1 MGGDRGSAN
10 NAKLLNA
17 STSNGGPKTM
27 SPKAQN
33 PDEDLKSSETK
44 GAHTPPAAAD
54 AGPPSVSPKKR
65 RKVNHG
71 MRVPYLTL
79 HYTQQLSIGVYQTDL
94 PASVQLVC
102 TVDVR

>member
-1 MGGDRGSAN
+1 
-10 NAKLLNA
+10 
-17 STSNGGPKTM
+17 M

-33 PDEDLKSSETK
+33 PDEDLKSSEAK
-44 GAHTPPAAAD
+44 GADTPPAAAD

-71 MRVPYLTL
+71 MRVPHLTL
-79 HYTQQLSIGVYQTDL
+79 HYTQQLSIGVTKLIL

>member
-1 MGGDRGSAN
+1 
-10 NAKLLNA
+10 
-17 STSNGGPKTM
+17 M

-33 PDEDLKSSETK
+33 HDEDLKTEAK
-44 GAHTPPAAAD
+44 GAHTPPAAD

-71 MRVPYLTL
+71 MRVPYLEVS
-79 HYTQQLSIGVYQTDL
+79 HSNCPSGYTKLII
-94 PASVQLVC
+94 AHVQLVC